1 MQDVKQEAMDTA
13 DDAGNTT
20 QPAEHVTQDL
30 QNLQSPNGATASEP
44 QKPQSEWDLSLAS
57 LRAEPVDPEGW
68 NKLVRLA
75 EDSGD
80 ITRIKEAYD
89 GLLAVY
95 PNSVTAQIAY
105 VNHFINPGQYQ
116 FAEELF
122 KRFLLVSPHI
132 DLWRVYLSYVRR
144 INSSPQAR
152 ENVRKAFEFAL
163 NHIGH
168 DKEAGDIWVDYIRF
182 IQQGETPTT
191 RDEQTK
197 MDQLRKVYQRAVQIP
212 LDNVEQLWQ
221 EYERFENGLNHVLAK
236 KFMAEF
242 SPAHVQARSVLRQ
255 LQKHIGAIYPKTSS
269 PSLPIWLPHRPKFDA
284 ADRALVGA
292 WKGYLRWEE
301 SNPLE
306 LEDKDKAVLAS
317 RIRGV
322 YRKAL
327 VRMRYFSEIWYMAYV
342 WTAAS
347 STQAQALKLLKDGI
361 AANPTSFVLNFAY
374 AEALE
379 LEGAGSFPAVH
390 ELYTTFLATLRKDL
404 EQREEALI
412 NASADL
418 SGSQDTSGIPDASQ
432 ASLQM
437 PNGFNAH
444 VADEK
449 NPLRKD
455 FNERRREYGVVW
467 IMYMRFARRAEGT
480 KAGRDAFAKARV
492 DKLVPWQV
500 WEAAAHTEYH
510 SGRDANIATRIFQ
523 KGQEMFRN
531 EAEFVVRYL
540 SFLLSINDEKNAGA
554 LFSEVSKT
562 FPPDQ
567 ARPIWERW
575 ARHQYQYGDLATA
588 LAIEKNM
595 AEVYPK
601 DYPIKRF
608 AQRHIYDGSDAIAAR
623 DLGFAYARQQT
634 QPQNQNQNQNHSQSQ
649 SQSQGHSQNREIG
662 RQETNQS
669 LKRGASPER
678 DNGYKRRDRDEPGY
692 KRGRGASPA
701 SRDGR
706 RRYDSPHGSNAAVAG
721 SAAGWNDRDGGPGP
735 NRGNKWGAPPPAP
748 VQNPEDRVQVP
759 NVLSWFVG
767 ALPPASS
774 FDGPVFRTDDLMQ
787 VFRNAV
793 IPSATGPPRIRSPP
807 PPPRGQSGGGRPPPD
822 YGPYQGPGGG
832 RRGGRY

>member
-1 MQDVKQEAMDTA
+1 MDTA
-13 DDAGNTT
+13 DDAGNSTE
-20 QPAEHVTQDL
+20 PAEHIL
-30 QNLQSPNGATASEP
+30 QELRALQSPNDAIASEP
-44 QKPQSEWDLSLAS
+44 QQPQSEREILLSS
-57 LRAEPVDPEGW
+57 LRATPTDPEGW

-89 GLLAVY
+89 GLLLVY
-95 PNSVTAQIAY
+95 PNTVAAQIAY

-122 KRFLLVSPHI
+122 KRFLLSSPHV

-144 INSSPQAR
+144 INSSAQAR

-212 LDNVEQLWQ
+212 LENVEQLWQ

-236 KFMAEF
+236 KFMAEY
-242 SPAHVQARSVLRQ
+242 SPAYMQARSVLRQ
-255 LQKHIGAIYPKTSS
+255 LQKHLGAIFPKNPS
-269 PSLPIWLPHRPKFDA
+269 PSLPIWLPNRPKFDA

-306 LEDKDKAVLAS
+306 LEDKDKSILLA

-327 VRMRYFSEIWYMAYV
+327 VRMRYFSEIWYMAYI
-342 WTAAS
+342 WTASAG
-347 STQAQALKLLKDGI
+347 TQAQALKLLKDGI

-379 LEGAGSFPAVH
+379 LEGAGSFSAVH
-390 ELYTTFLATLRKDL
+390 ELYTTFLATLRADL
-404 EQREEALI
+404 EQREEALA
-412 NASADL
+412 NTSGEL
-418 SGSQDTSGIPDASQ
+418 SGSQDNEMPDASQ
-432 ASLQM
+432 ASLRM

-444 VADEK
+444 AADEK
-449 NPLRKD
+449 NPARKD
-455 FNERRREYGVVW
+455 FAERRREYGVVW

-480 KAGRDAFAKARV
+480 KAGRDTFGKARL
-492 DKLVPWQV
+492 DKLAPWQV
-500 WEAAAHTEYH
+500 YEAAAQTEYH
-510 SGRDANIATRIFQ
+510 SGRDASIATRIFS
-523 KGQEMFRN
+523 KGLEIFNN
-531 EAEFVVRYL
+531 EAEYVVRYL

-588 LAIEKNM
+588 LAIEKSM

-608 AQRHIYDGSDAIAAR
+608 AQRHIYDGTDAIAAR
-623 DLGFAYARQQT
+623 DLGFAYARQQN
-634 QPQNQNQNQNHSQSQ
+634 QPQNQNHSQTQSQ
-649 SQSQGHSQNREIG
+649 SQSQGHSQNRELG
-662 RQETNQS
+662 RSETGQS
-669 LKRGASPER
+669 LKRGVSPER
-678 DNGYKRRDRDEPGY
+678 ESGYKRRDRDEPGY

-701 SRDGR
+701 GREPR
-706 RRYDSPHGSNAAVAG
+706 RRYDSPHGSAG
-721 SAAGWNDRDGGPGP
+721 AGGAPGWNDRDGGSGP

-748 VQNPEDRVQVP
+748 PQPAEERVQVP
-759 NVLSWFVG
+759 NVLNWFVG
-767 ALPPASS
+767 ALPPAAS
-774 FDGPVFRTDDLMQ
+774 FDGPIFRTDDLMQ

-807 PPPRGQSGGGRPPPD
+807 PPPRGQAGGGRPPPD